1 MNFISVIIQY
11 RGDILMDSLGERL
24 IYARK
29 NKGYTQDALAETIGV
44 SRGVIFNLEKN
55 KTEPQMIVINAIS
68 QCLKINK
75 NWLLT
80 GEGEMSDTD
89 EAVQSAKVLSDIY
102 SIAKELSEE
111 EQLYILEVV
120 KTYKKHTEQRNK

>member
-1 MNFISVIIQY
+1 
-11 RGDILMDSLGERL
+11 MDSLGERL
-24 IYARK
+24 TYARK

-68 QCLKINK
+68 QSLKINK

-80 GEGEMSDTD
+80 GEGEMNDTD
-89 EAVQSAKVLSDIY
+89 EAVQSAKVLADIY
-102 SIAKELSEE
+102 SIAKDLSEE